1 MVKYSQTTEKK
12 GSVEMK
18 GIRAAVLALGGAF
31 LLAGCGGESGVLAPI
46 PAEGFSQGVYDALE
60 ENWTAWEAVDELERM
75 LSSTLPGHCAQE
87 FDSWAQCADFLGP
100 SIPDPAADCGWLE
113 EATYAGM
120 PLEASDAPR
129 VKAEWYGTR
138 EGQVEWV
145 SVQSGWRDG
154 AVRVMVSAALYG
166 TRAEDMPSDK
176 GWGTELAR
184 QAYLEAAE
192 AGTPVVTA
200 ESGASWCSVQ
210 AEHARGS
217 VLYTIRAVGE
227 SGTEEQVR
235 TSLNRVLETW
245 LSAPEG
251 EKTSK
256 IC

>member
-31 LLAGCGGESGVLAPI
+31 LLAGCGGESGVLAPL

-75 LSSTLPGHCAQE
+75 LSSTLPGHCTQE

-129 VKAEWYGTR
+129 VEAEWYGTR

-166 TRAEDMPSDK
+166 TRAEDMPSDN
-176 GWGTELAR
+176 A
-184 QAYLEAAE
+184 
-192 AGTPVVTA
+192 
-200 ESGASWCSVQ
+200 
-210 AEHARGS
+210 H
-217 VLYTIRAVGE
+217 
-227 SGTEEQVR
+227 VR
-235 TSLNRVLETW
+235 
-245 LSAPEG
+245 
-251 EKTSK
+251 
-256 IC
+256 

>member
-166 TRAEDMPSDK
+166 TRAEDMPS
-176 GWGTELAR
+176 
-184 QAYLEAAE
+184 
-192 AGTPVVTA
+192 PVVTA

-235 TSLNRVLETW
+235 TSLDRVLETW

>member
-113 EATYAGM
+113 EATYADM

-129 VKAEWYGTR
+129 VKAE
-138 EGQVEWV
+138 
-145 SVQSGWRDG
+145 
-154 AVRVMVSAALYG
+154 
-166 TRAEDMPSDK
+166 
-176 GWGTELAR
+176 
-184 QAYLEAAE
+184 
-192 AGTPVVTA
+192 
-200 ESGASWCSVQ
+200 
-210 AEHARGS
+210 
-217 VLYTIRAVGE
+217 
-227 SGTEEQVR
+227 
-235 TSLNRVLETW
+235 
-245 LSAPEG
+245 
-251 EKTSK
+251 
-256 IC
+256 

>member
-113 EATYAGM
+113 EATYADM

-184 QAYLEAAE
+184 
-192 AGTPVVTA
+192 
-200 ESGASWCSVQ
+200 
-210 AEHARGS
+210 
-217 VLYTIRAVGE
+217 
-227 SGTEEQVR
+227 
-235 TSLNRVLETW
+235 
-245 LSAPEG
+245 
-251 EKTSK
+251 
-256 IC
+256 